1 MIQQFFIDKIPNN
14 REAFL
19 KAVNDTSGRL
29 GIDPNWLLFVMYKES
44 NLKPG
49 AVNAIN
55 GASGLIQFTRKTA
68 EWLGTS
74 LESIRFMSNVQ
85 QMVWVEKYY
94 QTWKSKYKSFID
106 LYMATFF
113 PAALGKPDD
122 WVLQAKNMSAAY
134 IASLN
139 SGVDLNKNNEI
150 TVGEFKQWLLKGVP
164 QAVID
169 SLQKKNKPTSEPKPN
184 ANVVKGNTIVRTV
197 CPACGHHFIN
207 H

>member
-19 KAVNDTSGRL
+19 KAVNDTSKRL
-29 GIDPNWLLFVMYKES
+29 GIDPNWLLFVMFKES

-49 AVNAIN
+49 AVNSIN
-55 GASGLIQFTRKTA
+55 GASGLIQFTRTTA
-68 EWLGTS
+68 KGLGTS
-74 LESIRFMSNVQ
+74 VESLRYMTNVQ
-85 QMVWVEKYY
+85 QMEWVEKYY
-94 QTWKSKYKSFID
+94 RPWKSRLNSFID
-106 LYMATFF
+106 LYLATFF
-113 PAALGKPDD
+113 PAALGRPDD
-122 WVLQAKNMSAAY
+122 WVIQTSSLSAGY
-134 IASLN
+134 IASQN
-139 SGVDLNKNNEI
+139 KGVDLNKDNKI
-150 TVGEFKQWLLKGVP
+150 TVGEFKSWALKGLP

-184 ANVVKGNTIVRTV
+184 ANVAKSNAIVRTV